1 MGNESKKLYLLKD
14 EKVSIALLKLG
25 VPTMVGML
33 IAALYNV
40 VDTYFVAQLGVSQ
53 MGAVSIVFPLG
64 TIMTGIALLF
74 GSGASSKL
82 ARLLGNKQYTDANQC
97 ASTALISS
105 LFTGGICVLSVL
117 LFMTPILKGLGATPT
132 ILPYARQY
140 GYVFVSSLL
149 FSVFNVTVNNIITA
163 EGASKFSMVAMLT
176 GGILNAGLD
185 PLMIYGFHM
194 GVMGAAA
201 ATLIANMVSTTLY
214 ASYILR
220 KKSIFRISFKNI
232 RIEKSIYTEIF
243 KVGLPI
249 LMFQILTS
257 VAVGITNYV
266 AADYGDSVVAAIGI
280 EARVIALGTMAV
292 FGFLKGFQPFV
303 GYNYGAG
310 RWDRV
315 EKAKKFALK
324 LTSCFCTLVAGG
336 IIVFSNNIVAMFN
349 KNDSMVMQVG
359 QEALILNSIVFI
371 TLGFQLVYGTL
382 YLALGKSKQGG
393 ILSICRQGVFFIP
406 LVLILPRI
414 FDVQGVLFSQPIA
427 DIANVLLT
435 GIFAY
440 QINNKMQV
448 N

>member
-1 MGNESKKLYLLKD
+1 MENETKKLFLLKD
-14 EKVSIALLKLG
+14 EKVSTALLKLG

-40 VDTYFVAQLGVSQ
+40 VDTYFVAQLGISQ

-74 GSGASSKL
+74 GSGASSYL
-82 ARLLGNKQYTDANQC
+82 ARLLGNKQYKEANQC

-105 LFTGGICVLSVL
+105 LITGGTCVLFIL
-117 LFMTPILKGLGATPT
+117 LFMTPILKSLGATPT

-163 EGASKFSMVAMLT
+163 EGASRFSMFAMFI

-194 GVMGAAA
+194 GVMGVAA

-214 ASYILR
+214 ASFILR
-220 KKSIFRISFKNI
+220 KKSIFQISLKNV
-232 RIEKSIYTEIF
+232 RIEKRIYIEIV

-249 LMFQILTS
+249 MVFQILTS
-257 VAVGITNYV
+257 VAVGVTNYV
-266 AADYGDSVVAAIGI
+266 AAGFGDSVVAAIGI

-303 GYNYGAG
+303 GYNYGN
-310 RWDRV
+310 RSWDRV
-315 EKAKKFALK
+315 EQAKKFALK
-324 LTSCFCTLVAGG
+324 LTSCFCLLVAGG
-336 IIVFSNNIVAMFN
+336 IIIFSSNIVEMFN
-349 KNDSMVMQVG
+349 KNDSMVMKVG
-359 QEALILNSIVFI
+359 QEALILNSIVFV
-371 TLGFQLVYGTL
+371 TLGFQLVYGTF

-406 LVLILPRI
+406 LVLILPKI
-414 FDVQGVLFSQPIA
+414 FGVQGVLYSQPIA
-427 DIANVLLT
+427 DIGNVFLT
-435 GIFAY
+435 GMFAY
-440 QINNKMQV
+440 RINYRM
-448 N
+448 